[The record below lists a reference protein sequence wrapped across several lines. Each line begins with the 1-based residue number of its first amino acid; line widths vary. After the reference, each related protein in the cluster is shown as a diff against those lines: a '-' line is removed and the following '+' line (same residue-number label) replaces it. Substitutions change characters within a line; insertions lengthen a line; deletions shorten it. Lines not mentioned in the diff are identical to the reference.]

1 MAAAEKRVFLQARFA
16 HAPDQL
22 TADIQQKTASNPIPK
37 SLKAINQEFSNSR
50 PPLLP
55 PAHEQCGGQAHR
67 HAKHSGRDGLNAPP
81 ECLATKDRR
90 QHPLQAGT

>member
-37 SLKAINQEFSNSR
+37 IAEGHQSRVFQTLARRCSHQLTSNVVAK
-50 PPLLP
+50 PTGTPNT
-55 PAHEQCGGQAHR
+55 PAEMG
-67 HAKHSGRDGLNAPP
+67 
-81 ECLATKDRR
+81 
-90 QHPLQAGT
+90 